1 MEFRTPPLTP
11 TKGGRRRGSFG
22 ADRGSFDI
30 SNIMSGSMHMNSPSR
45 KKANIGN
52 AALASNNLFI
62 DTSINGN
69 YMGSVL
75 TSPSSK
81 GSFSGDDSYLLSP
94 KRTNSGGGMDRFIP
108 NRNDMDFDAI
118 NSVLMKHINDEN
130 EVESSSNGTPST
142 PTQNKY
148 TKRVSSLKPR
158 QFGDKLMS
166 YSETKKSSIQSPMN
180 RSSRSSILDYPD
192 IANSPQASNQGPRSL
207 PTGPSRILDA
217 PDLVDDYYLNLL
229 SWSKHNIIAVALR
242 NSVYLWNAN
251 DGGIEQLC
259 SLEGPDDCIT
269 SLNWSEKDNTLAVGT
284 NTNVVELWDTSR
296 GARIRK
302 LNGHSSRVS
311 SLSWNNSLI
320 SSGGRDSVILNHDIR
335 IRNHVQFK
343 YAGHQ
348 QEVCGLAWSPDGNT
362 LASGGNENLLCLW
375 DLQMS
380 ARNAAPVTY
389 APRCSISQHQA
400 AVKALAW
407 CPFQRNTLASGGG
420 TADRTIRIWN
430 TSTGSNLK
438 CVDTGS
444 QVCAIQW
451 SETYKELVSSHGFS
465 DNQLCLWKYP
475 TMSKIREFRGHN
487 SRVLHMSLS
496 PDGSTIVSAGAD
508 ETIRFWEIFG
518 GSTGAS
524 TRSPGFKSPTFK
536 SSMGTCNSNINP
548 SGFSLR

>member
-1 MEFRTPPLTP
+1 MNL
-11 TKGGRRRGSFG
+11 
-22 ADRGSFDI
+22 
-30 SNIMSGSMHMNSPSR
+30 SGN
-45 KKANIGN
+45 GN
-52 AALASNNLFI
+52 GNGNGNGHG
-62 DTSINGN
+62 NGN
-69 YMGSVL
+69 YMSGVL

-81 GSFSGDDSYLLSP
+81 GSFSGDEGAYYLSP
-94 KRTNSGGGMDRFIP
+94 KRENSSNSVDRFIP

-118 NSVLMKHINDEN
+118 NSALMNHINNEN
-130 EVESSSNGTPST
+130 QAEVTFNGTPTT

-148 TKRVSSLKPR
+148 TKRVCSLKPR

-166 YSETKKSSIQSPMN
+166 YSETKKSGVNSPMSAS
-180 RSSRSSILDYPD
+180 RRSSILDYPD
-192 IANSPQASNQGPRSL
+192 MSSSPQSSNQGPRSL

-242 NSVYLWNAN
+242 NAVYLWNAN

-259 SLEGPDDCIT
+259 ALDGPDDCIT
-269 SLNWSEKDNTLAVGT
+269 SLNWSDKDNTLAIGT

-296 GARIRK
+296 GTRTRR
-302 LNGHSSRVS
+302 LNGHTSRVS
-311 SLSWNNSLI
+311 SLSWNNSLV
-320 SSGGRDSVILNHDIR
+320 SSGGRDSVILNHDVR

-389 APRCSISQHQA
+389 APRCSISQHHA
-400 AVKALAW
+400 AVKALSW

-430 TSTGSNLK
+430 SSTGSNLK

-475 TMSKIREFRGHN
+475 TMTKVREFRGHN
-487 SRVLHMSLS
+487 SRVLHMASS

-518 GSTGAS
+518 GTNNGSSA
-524 TRSPGFKSPTFK
+524 RSPGFKSPAFK
-536 SSMGTCNSNINP
+536 SSMGTSNSNINP